1 MLPCR
6 ERMRGEERVDGCIW
20 EGQVFVLVMTRRR
33 MSDKRPHLGIKVKPK
48 DGNFASV
55 ALATTQQVSILQLHE
70 CSFPK
75 SKDETNKMKPTKF
88 PGPQRPEKANLEY

>member
-1 MLPCR
+1 MLPCHD
-6 ERMRGEERVDGCIW
+6 RMRGEETVDFCIW

-55 ALATTQQVSILQLHE
+55 ALGHQHNRSQSCNYMNALS
-70 CSFPK
+70 PK
-75 SKDETNKMKPTKF
+75 PKMKPTKF

>member
-6 ERMRGEERVDGCIW
+6 DRMRGEERVDVCIW

-33 MSDKRPHLGIKVKPK
+33 MSDKRQHLGIKVKPK

-55 ALATTQQVSILQLHE
+55 ALATRTTGL
-70 CSFPK
+70 
-75 SKDETNKMKPTKF
+75 
-88 PGPQRPEKANLEY
+88 NLAIT